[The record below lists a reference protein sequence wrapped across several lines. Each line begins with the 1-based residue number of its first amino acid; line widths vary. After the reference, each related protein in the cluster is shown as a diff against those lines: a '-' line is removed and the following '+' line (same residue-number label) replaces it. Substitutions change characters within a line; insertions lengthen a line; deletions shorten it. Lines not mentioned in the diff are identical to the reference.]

1 MNVNVRSGLLL
12 GVILLAVTVG
22 SAAAARAV
30 TSGQIVRQPRAPQPE
45 PLLQYPEALSARGPT
60 PTPGPKR
67 R

>member
-12 GVILLAVTVG
+12 GVVLMAVTVG

-30 TSGQIVRQPRAPQPE
+30 TSAQIVSSLVPPKPGPCFTIQKPCRQP
-45 PLLQYPEALSARGPT
+45 S

-67 R
+67 